1 MIISL
6 QGALQLL
13 LTYKY
18 AILFPIAIIEGPI
31 ISIIAGFLISSG
43 HLNLYIVFGLLVL
56 GDLIGDT
63 IYYGIGRFGGNY
75 FLKRWGWLLNIDS
88 QKLLKLEK
96 RFENHGGKLLFFA
109 KAQGIGGAIL
119 AAAGVI
125 KMPYARFMWL
135 NAVATLIKS
144 VILIMIGYYFGKAY
158 STINDYFNKIA
169 IISTLLLVI
178 VIIIYFLRRQKIYE

>member
-31 ISIIAGFLISSG
+31 ISIISGFLISSG